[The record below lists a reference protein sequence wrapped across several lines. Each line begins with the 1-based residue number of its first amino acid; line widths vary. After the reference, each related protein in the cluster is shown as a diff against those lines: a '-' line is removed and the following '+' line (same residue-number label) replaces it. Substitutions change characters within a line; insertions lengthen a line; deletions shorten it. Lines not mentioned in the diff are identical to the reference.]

1 MTLNEISQKRKERL
15 NELKKI
21 KRSSD
26 LNSDISKDTLC
37 IKDSVEINDKNLSL
51 SSLPL
56 SFRNYD
62 PEIRAPRIG
71 SSNLVLK
78 GYETNMTFD
87 YNEFDISGLKP
98 NKLNY
103 DLKRQMQIKIE
114 RLKRKTE
121 IAITHLTYIVS
132 KSLIQI
138 YHSSIPL
145 LNSYPTYLPLPSDLL
160 SYIST
165 TIISVHSLSHELANQ
180 NAKNRAITTPI
191 ENNSFEGIIIPLD
204 SNDESR
210 VFISTKHRHKSGK
223 YIYEN
228 SVLTI
233 KTNTIISINDI
244 EDFKKTNYIIKKE
257 IENINA
263 NFTLTLTNK
272 QKKQK
277 ENVILPHF
285 KSQTINYPESSIYYS
300 PDPEDDLDEEDPDND
315 LLL

>member
-78 GYETNMTFD
+78 GYETVEVEALKLKENVDSEVKNMTFD

-121 IAITHLTYIVS
+121 IAIV
-132 KSLIQI
+132 KLIRER
-138 YHSSIPL
+138 
-145 LNSYPTYLPLPSDLL
+145 LL
-160 SYIST
+160 S
-165 TIISVHSLSHELANQ
+165 
-180 NAKNRAITTPI
+180 
-191 ENNSFEGIIIPLD
+191 
-204 SNDESR
+204 
-210 VFISTKHRHKSGK
+210 
-223 YIYEN
+223 
-228 SVLTI
+228 I
-233 KTNTIISINDI
+233 KDI
-244 EDFKKTNYIIKKE
+244 
-257 IENINA
+257 
-263 NFTLTLTNK
+263 
-272 QKKQK
+272 
-277 ENVILPHF
+277 
-285 KSQTINYPESSIYYS
+285 
-300 PDPEDDLDEEDPDND
+300 
-315 LLL
+315 

>member
-1 MTLNEISQKRKERL
+1 MKKTLIIERL
-15 NELKKI
+15 LLFNEFSPLI
-21 KRSSD
+21 T
-26 LNSDISKDTLC
+26 IFDTFLQ
-37 IKDSVEINDKNLSL
+37 

-56 SFRNYD
+56 ILQFLKNAKSQLSIN
-62 PEIRAPRIG
+62 EISIISQTICDYIIPLFYLDNEKIKKKKLTTIINNIQELC
-71 SSNLVLK
+71 SK
-78 GYETNMTFD
+78 YETHQKFIIVIDSIDVFNVT
-87 YNEFDISGLKP
+87 NKQNIFDIIISISSL
-98 NKLNY
+98 
-103 DLKRQMQIKIE
+103 QI
-114 RLKRKTE
+114 
-121 IAITHLTYIVS
+121 S